1 MIVNNI
7 DTLKEINTSVIHVH
21 DTLQEHQKSLETLVE
36 HEKQES
42 QIALAHHDVLIGSI
56 DGVKQSLEKQIS
68 TIETLATLEDAN
80 FKGMMHL
87 FETNLDRLLVLDQS
101 VVKNGITLLEISTS
115 QKEQFSES
123 LQQYTRLHQELSNL
137 HEAMHGEIKAIE
149 QLTTLEQNSHNA
161 SMQNQ
166 ERTLDVLTA
175 IAVTTDKTEKT
186 LVTLVSLEEEFK
198 VESIGAS
205 LDVKTSI
212 LNLQKSFQENRD
224 VLTSILETQEK
235 LHQTYS
241 TLQSEAQEALLSI
254 KGSIVEEQEVVKE
267 VLHASELLYTQQ
279 QNSLETELQAFNSLQ
294 EELQKVEAL
303 SIEHAEHRKDFEE
316 KYFKHTEDE
325 HLKMIQALN
334 EKVELTQANIEAI
347 AQSLKSIET
356 FVSKFDK
363 TKIEHGPTLADDIK
377 GFFTTLFTKH

>member
-1 MIVNNI
+1 M
-7 DTLKEINTSVIHVH
+7 
-21 DTLQEHQKSLETLVE
+21 
-36 HEKQES
+36 
-42 QIALAHHDVLIGSI
+42 
-56 DGVKQSLEKQIS
+56 
-68 TIETLATLEDAN
+68 
-80 FKGMMHL
+80 
-87 FETNLDRLLVLDQS
+87 
-101 VVKNGITLLEISTS
+101 
-115 QKEQFSES
+115 
-123 LQQYTRLHQELSNL
+123 
-137 HEAMHGEIKAIE
+137 
-149 QLTTLEQNSHNA
+149 
-161 SMQNQ
+161 
-166 ERTLDVLTA
+166 
-175 IAVTTDKTEKT
+175 
-186 LVTLVSLEEEFK
+186 
-198 VESIGAS
+198 
-205 LDVKTSI
+205 
-212 LNLQKSFQENRD
+212 
-224 VLTSILETQEK
+224 
-235 LHQTYS
+235 
-241 TLQSEAQEALLSI
+241 
-254 KGSIVEEQEVVKE
+254 EEQEVVKE